1 MSEARA
7 QSAIPPSVLTED
19 VKRAGEAVDAQFE
32 RLLLEHGAALTR
44 LAGAYT
50 VDRVDRDDLFQ
61 EIVVAIWRALPTFRG
76 ACSERTFVFRIAH
89 NRALT
94 HRRQRRFA
102 LWTTVQEWLPDPRP
116 DPAAEATR
124 RGRHERLM
132 AAVRQL
138 SPASRQVV
146 LLHLEE
152 FTNGEIAET
161 LGVSANSVA
170 IRLTRARRQL
180 RVLLGEE
187 KAES

>member
-1 MSEARA
+1 MSEAPAR
-7 QSAIPPSVLTED
+7 PGMRPSVLKED
-19 VKRAGEAVDAQFE
+19 ARRTGEAVDTQFE

-44 LAGAYT
+44 LAGAYAALK
-50 VDRVDRDDLFQ
+50 VDRDDLFQ
-61 EIVVAIWRALPTFRG
+61 EILFAIWRALPTFRG
-76 ACSERTFVFRIAH
+76 DCSERTFVFRIAH

-94 HRRQRRFA
+94 HRKQRRFA
-102 LWTTVQEWLPDPRP
+102 FWTAVSDFWPDPRP

-180 RVLLGEE
+180 RALLGEE
-187 KAES
+187 EAET